1 MGYSEKSNSIKTLTL
16 IWIIYFIK
24 YVDKFVMHK
33 LQALVI
39 YIYSTYI
46 HKFELGL
53 GMVKVQKSFGQMMQH
68 YIRARITL
76 VNWIM
81 FFIS

>member
-1 MGYSEKSNSIKTLTL
+1 
-16 IWIIYFIK
+16 
-24 YVDKFVMHK
+24 MHK
-33 LQALVI
+33 LQALVMH
-39 YIYSTYI
+39 IYSTYI

-76 VNWIM
+76 VN
-81 FFIS
+81 